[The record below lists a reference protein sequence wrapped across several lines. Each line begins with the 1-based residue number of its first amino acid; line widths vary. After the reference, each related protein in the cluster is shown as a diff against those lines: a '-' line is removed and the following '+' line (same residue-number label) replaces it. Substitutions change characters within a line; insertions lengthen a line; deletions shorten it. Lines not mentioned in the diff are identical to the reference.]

1 VGIIMMKK
9 YKIKSEYYDYW
20 GADDSTSIVTYEEIE
35 RLAYE
40 WDCSIEELLDQV
52 DNIYLGGE

>member
-1 VGIIMMKK
+1 MMKK